1 MARKPTGRAR
11 RRPSRTDE
19 QRSKEGLLHLVPAQ
33 AFRAPSAE
41 SAARMTTR
49 SRGQFSSRSDD
60 DAPRRARQISGARVP
75 PPGPRSP
82 PRAPRG
88 ARAMPPARRRAV
100 RTPRASRAPRPAPLL
115 GLARTTRSRSN
126 AIPRE
131 KSKTREKARAPT
143 PRPSRAL
150 RSSHTPPPP
159 SPPIP
164 SIPSSSRSVS
174 RRRPRPP
181 PRRTRRPRTTAP
193 ARTAPPPRTTTT
205 TTPTRKTRPVIISS
219 VDGADAAPWRP
230 SSSAP

>member
-19 QRSKEGLLHLVPAQ
+19 QRSKEGLLHQSPRRR
-33 AFRAPSAE
+33 F
-41 SAARMTTR
+41 ARIR
-49 SRGQFSSRSDD
+49 RIGPDD
-60 DAPRRARQISGARVP
+60 DALAGPIFKSLGRRRAPARATDLGRAGAA
-75 PPGPRSP
+75 PGPVFASP
-82 PRAPRG
+82 SAPR

-100 RTPRASRAPRPAPLL
+100 RTPPRASRAPRPRPLL
-115 GLARTTRSRSN
+115 GLARATRSRSD

-150 RSSHTPPPP
+150 RSSHTPLL
-159 SPPIP
+159 PPIP

-174 RRRPRPP
+174 RRRRVPLPAGP
-181 PRRTRRPRTTAP
+181 VVPGRRLGAD
-193 ARTAPPPRTTTT
+193 APPPRTTTT
-205 TTPTRKTRPVIISS
+205 TTPTRKTRPVIISA
-219 VDGADAAPWRP
+219 VVGADAAPWRP